1 MGGMARAI
9 GTTRTPHAAQHM
21 DAPHTHRTG
30 CSAGGRS
37 REGAAMNLWL
47 SMRCAASKYTDA
59 QRKEVQRRGG
69 VPSAQGQAQGDR
81 PLASRFGA
89 AAAAARRSAR
99 GPHAPR
105 SGSRARTAATSDA
118 SDASAE
124 TSGVC
129 HRAKTIL
136 ISYLILSPS
145 VRQHP
150 KRSGGAAT
158 TGQPPDRLAPARLKP
173 VCRRVR
179 ASGRPIRTDLTK
191 GTLCR
196 PRPPH
201 GAAGITRAKSCTSRM
216 SAWRPGRLR
225 QPASSC
231 GRRHETSCW
240 HSHQRVTHA
249 FRSV

>member
-118 SDASAE
+118 SAE
-124 TSGVC
+124 TSGVSLGLKSASDLC
-129 HRAKTIL
+129 LEAW
-136 ISYLILSPS
+136 
-145 VRQHP
+145 
-150 KRSGGAAT
+150 T
-158 TGQPPDRLAPARLKP
+158 T
-173 VCRRVR
+173 RV
-179 ASGRPIRTDLTK
+179 ASGP
-191 GTLCR
+191 GAVGV
-196 PRPPH
+196 PRPPR
-201 GAAGITRAKSCTSRM
+201 AGR
-216 SAWRPGRLR
+216 GR
-225 QPASSC
+225 
-231 GRRHETSCW
+231 G
-240 HSHQRVTHA
+240 
-249 FRSV
+249 